1 MPSPLSREFHVQ
13 PGSAETVRPS
23 SPLSSPLSNL
33 NSSVLSS
40 PTVPRQ
46 ISTSGFLSRRHSC
59 FHRLSSQQKFL
70 ATLQL
75 WKERIKAFLKQWVN
89 TEIDSFVRT
98 RRIQLLQEALEQLEV
113 QTALET
119 ASTDK
124 NDLSTETHVMEF
136 NVLIGK
142 DFLNKYNHTASIEKL
157 NYALAFEVIES
168 NAPTWIS
175 LLARLMIPS
184 AVVATT
190 IRILDCFSRNV
201 SYSLS

>member
-1 MPSPLSREFHVQ
+1 MFSQVLRKQLGLHLPCPLH
-13 PGSAETVRPS
+13 SAIS
-23 SPLSSPLSNL
+23 IPLYCPL
-33 NSSVLSS
+33 
-40 PTVPRQ
+40 
-46 ISTSGFLSRRHSC
+46 
-59 FHRLSSQQKFL
+59 QQFL

-142 DFLNKYNHTASIEKL
+142 DFLNKYNHTASIEN

-190 IRILDCFSRNV
+190 IRTLDSFSRNM